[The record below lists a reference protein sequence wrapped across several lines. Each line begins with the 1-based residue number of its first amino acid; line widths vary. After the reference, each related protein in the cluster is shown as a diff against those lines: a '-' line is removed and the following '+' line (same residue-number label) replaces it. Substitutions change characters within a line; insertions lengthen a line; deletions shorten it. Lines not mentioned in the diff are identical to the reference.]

1 MKFGKSLNN
10 QIEETLP
17 EWRDKFLSYK
27 ELKKRLKL
35 IKPQQKSGDN
45 NNNDV
50 DCNPPA
56 KRTRITGNESTVAG
70 GGEMSAEEID
80 FVELLEQE
88 VEKFNSFFVEKEEE
102 YIIKLKELQDSVM
115 NAKDLDEE
123 MIKIRKEIVDF
134 HGEMVLLENYS
145 ALNYTGIV
153 KILKKYDKRTG
164 ALLRLPF
171 IQKVLQEPF
180 FTTDLLYKL
189 VKECEAMLD
198 RHFPLTELPASFD
211 EAGGDSGGGDGGGEG
226 PTTSAAANEG
236 SSKAKELAELEY
248 MKSLYTK
255 STISALRAL
264 KEIRSKSSTVSVF
277 SLPPMQVSGIDET
290 WNKLPLH
297 EQLAK

>member
-1 MKFGKSLNN
+1 MKFGKSLSN

-27 ELKKRLKL
+27 DLKKRLKL
-35 IKPQQKSGDN
+35 IKPRHKSD
-45 NNNDV
+45 D
-50 DCNPPA
+50 DCNRPP
-56 KRTRITGNESTVAG
+56 KRARIEDCTTV
-70 GGEMSAEEID
+70 SAAAVLSKEEID

-102 YIIKLKELQDSVM
+102 YIIKLKEFQDSVKKAEDS
-115 NAKDLDEE
+115 NEE

-171 IQKVLQEPF
+171 IQKVLQQPF

-198 RHFPLTELPASFD
+198 RHFPLTEPPPPCR
-211 EAGGDSGGGDGGGEG
+211 ETGDDTGGGGGGGEG
-226 PTTSAAANEG
+226 PTTSAET
-236 SSKAKELAELEY
+236 SEMPSKATDVAVLEY

-255 STISALRAL
+255 STISALRSL

-277 SLPPMQVSGIDET
+277 SLPPLQVSGIEET